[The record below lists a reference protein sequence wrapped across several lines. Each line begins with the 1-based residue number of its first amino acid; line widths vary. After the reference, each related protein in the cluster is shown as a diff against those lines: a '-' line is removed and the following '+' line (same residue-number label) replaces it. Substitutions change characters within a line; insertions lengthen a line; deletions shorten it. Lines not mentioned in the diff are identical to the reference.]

1 MKAVAAALAVC
12 TSFLAASVVLAQ
24 SRNSD
29 KPAVGATPTY
39 DPAIYAELQKAPEKA
54 RNRANPLQNDP
65 DAVTAGAILFEQHCA
80 DVMVTLRE
88 VARRDRASALPKFK
102 APRQARFSGS

>member
-39 DPAIYAELQKAPEKA
+39 DPAIYAELQ
-54 RNRANPLQNDP
+54 
-65 DAVTAGAILFEQHCA
+65 
-80 DVMVTLRE
+80 
-88 VARRDRASALPKFK
+88 
-102 APRQARFSGS
+102 